1 MIVLPLLTLQLPQ
14 QPRPN
19 IINTPMNLQ
28 PMCLLRLNHNRI
40 LPHRPNPRMHI
51 RLHKL
56 HRPLR
61 LLQMRPMMCILLPQ
75 PPQRRQ
81 PRIQQAH
88 TPIRERG
95 INASAANMAA
105 DDYVL
110 HFEVLDG
117 VVDDGLGGEV
127 RGRED
132 VGDVAVDEDL
142 ARVEV

>member
-1 MIVLPLLTLQLPQ
+1 MLLTPLLTLQLPQ

-28 PMCLLRLNHNRI
+28 PRRLFRLNHHRI
-40 LPHRPNPRMHI
+40 LPHRPHPRMHI
-51 RLHKL
+51 RLYKL
-56 HRPLR
+56 NR
-61 LLQMRPMMCILLPQ
+61 LLRRIQMLPMMRILLPQ
-75 PPQRRQ
+75 PPHRRQ
-81 PRIQQAH
+81 PRIQQPQ
-88 TPIRERG
+88 TPIPERG
-95 INASAANMAA
+95 INATAPDVAA

-127 RGRED
+127 GGGED

-142 ARVEV
+142 AGVEV